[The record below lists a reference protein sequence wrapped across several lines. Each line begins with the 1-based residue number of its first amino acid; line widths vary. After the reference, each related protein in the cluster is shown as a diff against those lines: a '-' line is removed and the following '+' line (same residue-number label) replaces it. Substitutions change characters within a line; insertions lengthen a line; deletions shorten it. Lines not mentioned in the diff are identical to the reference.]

1 MNDPNTLM
9 NEWKLLDVY
18 FRDHMYPFTKHHLD
32 SYRQFLKVHIPE
44 TIKSYNP
51 ITMIKLDT
59 DGNEAFKIDV
69 NVGGEDAT
77 HLYIDR
83 PTHLDDEGK
92 QMLLSPQDARLL
104 NLTYNTKLYA
114 DIDITYT
121 KDDGEKINKKFP
133 HVLIGSIPLM
143 LHSDQCMLHGQG
155 SKILRSFGECPLDP
169 GGYFIIDGKEKV
181 IVSQERITTN
191 RLFISKIDD
200 ETDDISYRAYIR
212 CTGETGENALIP
224 RTVELKLL
232 RTGCFAKKNEDCY
245 NEPVKDT
252 NYKFQGA
259 ILVTLPSIAGTWPLA
274 TVFRAL
280 GIESDKEIV
289 EMICGPIEEA
299 HPSYIRFIR
308 PSIVHAATSTKLFT
322 MEEVHEKMRPF
333 TYFKTVLQVKSVL
346 TLDVFPNIEGTLRDK
361 AIYLGYLVS
370 MLMKTALGVNPESDR
385 DSYAFKRV
393 DISGILLA
401 QLYQKTYGKF
411 RKHIRD
417 VLDQEYN
424 YGPWKNTGNVD
435 DLIRKDNLH
444 RIFPSSI
451 ITEIF
456 LRSLKG
462 LWGSA
467 TQDQEQGKVQDLS
480 RISYIG
486 FLSHLRRVNLPLDR
500 SIKVTTPHR
509 LHSQQ
514 WGIMCPFESPDGASI
529 GYLKNFALMT
539 QITAGTDPRIIYDIL
554 QENEVIPLNMISQ
567 IVAMQTDTIRIFVNG
582 NWYGITYDPY
592 NLTRLL
598 RLYRRNGLINPFI
611 SISWNIRD
619 REIRIQTEPGRP
631 CRPLLIVENGKIVLS
646 KIAKTSSSL
655 NLTWFD
661 LLYGSLLSDKD
672 RNEAKYYKDEYISP
686 ETFSNLQGKDITEQ
700 IKELEKS
707 QAVIE
712 YIDIEEENTM
722 YVAMTKNTITSFHTH
737 VEIHP
742 TTAFSIVTQIV
753 PFANHN
759 QAPRIIFHAAQSK
772 QALGIY
778 STNFNNRFD
787 TASYIHHYPQ
797 KRIITTNGGHYNGS
811 DRMPNGTNVI
821 VAIQTFTGFNQEDS
835 IMINRNSV
843 DRGLFQV
850 TAYKTLTAVEKT
862 LNVNEKLMFANPIK
876 VRESGKV
883 IENIKHAD
891 YTLLNDEG
899 IIKEESYIPSGQEA
913 VILGMVHV
921 RNNVKEV
928 QRGVLIDKQ
937 IEQEYHD
944 VSIKT
949 DVHYYGK
956 IDRVFIGQQIP
967 GNPNRICKVRFRKIR
982 KPEFGD
988 KCCSSHGQKGVVGMI
1003 ISQENMPFTKDGIVP
1018 DIIINPHAFPSR
1030 MTMGH
1035 ILETIFAK
1043 LCCIEGT
1050 RGDGTVFMPFDK
1062 EAVFNTLEE
1071 HGLEKHGNEILYNGR
1086 TGEQIKTEVF
1096 IGPIYYYRLK
1106 HMVTD
1111 KIHSRSTGPK
1121 VQLTHQPTSGRSAG
1135 GGLRIGEME
1144 RDVLLSHGLSQFT
1157 KEAMMEK
1164 SDKYKWGVCR
1174 HCGILAKYTPKR
1186 NLIECLN
1193 CGLQDI
1199 SVIETPYAFKLLIQE
1214 MEAMGVQIRLS
1225 DETIEEDMEMQMQ
1238 NIPDELEDT
1247 GIYENTEES
1256 NLIFKELYKMNKNNE
1271 KEDQNE
1277 SEENSDISDIESDS
1291 DAESEEEQESSES
1304 ILEGGDNQEQT
1315 LINNDIDKDI
1325 DKYTNNENENEDFK
1339 NKIVATNFSENG
1351 QNSKQVGGFTESIIE
1366 QSNDFADPQIM
1377 IGGNINSVSDS
1388 DSDDIY
1394 SGGEDIRPIISNP
1407 ILNNGGNNMNKLKIN
1422 NTENNQQINQNIN
1435 NQYDNQQNNNQQNNN
1450 QLKINS
1456 PNSIQSGGEKTIKVI
1471 NISDAHMRYVSDS
1484 KSSKDDGD
1492 FDGGDDDNIYEE

>member
-1 MNDPNTLM
+1 MSFDINDLNTLM

-51 ITMIKLDT
+51 ITMIKLDAE
-59 DGNEAFKIDV
+59 GNEAFKVDV

-77 HLYIDR
+77 KLYIDR

-155 SKILRSFGECPLDP
+155 SKILRAFGECPLDP

-232 RTGCFAKKNEDCY
+232 RTGCFAKINEQCY
-245 NEPVKDT
+245 DEPVKDS

-259 ILVTLPSIAGTWPLA
+259 IVVSLPSIAGTWPLA

-299 HPSYIRFIR
+299 HKSYLTFLR
-308 PSIVHAATSTKLFT
+308 PSIIHAASTKLFT
-322 MEEVHEKMRPF
+322 MEAVHEKMRPF

-346 TLDVFPNIEGTLRDK
+346 TLDLFPNIEGTLRDK

-424 YGPWKNTGNVD
+424 YGPWKNTGNVE

-444 RIFPSSI
+444 RIFPSNI

-462 LWGSA
+462 LWESA

-539 QITAGTDPRIIYDIL
+539 QITAGTDPHIIYDIL
-554 QENEVIPLNMISQ
+554 QENEVIPLNMITQ

-582 NWYGITYDPY
+582 NWYGITEDPY

-631 CRPLLIVENGKIVLS
+631 CRPLLIVENGKLVLS

-661 LLYGSLLSDKD
+661 LLYGSLLSEKD
-672 RNEAKYYKDEYISP
+672 RNEEKYYKDEYISP
-686 ETFSNLQGKDITEQ
+686 ENFSNLQGKDISEQ

-722 YVAMTKNTITSFHTH
+722 YVAMKKEDITSFHTH

-797 KRIITTNGGHYNGS
+797 KRIVTTKGGHYNGS

-821 VAIQTFTGFNQEDS
+821 VAIQTFSGFNQEDS
-835 IMINRNSV
+835 IMINRNSI

-913 VILGMVHV
+913 VVLGMVHV

-937 IEQEYHD
+937 IEQEYRD

-956 IDRVFIGQQIP
+956 IDRVFVGQQIP

-988 KCCSSHGQKGVVGMI
+988 KHCSSHGQKGVVGMI

-1035 ILETIFAK
+1035 VLETIFAK

-1111 KIHSRSTGPK
+1111 KIHSRNTGPK

-1164 SDKYKWGVCR
+1164 SDKYRWGVCR
-1174 HCGILAKYTPKR
+1174 HCGVLAKYTPTR
-1186 NLIECLN
+1186 DLIECLN

-1199 SVIETPYAFKLLIQE
+1199 SVVETPYAFKLLIQE

-1225 DETIEEDMEMQMQ
+1225 DETIEEDMEIQ
-1238 NIPDELEDT
+1238 NIEEED
-1247 GIYENTEES
+1247 EES
-1256 NLIFKELYKMNKNNE
+1256 NLIFKELYNVNE
-1271 KEDQNE
+1271 DENEEQNE
-1277 SEENSDISDIESDS
+1277 SENNSEESEIESES
-1291 DAESEEEQESSES
+1291 EVVSEEELESSES
-1304 ILEGGDNQEQT
+1304 ILEGGDNE
-1315 LINNDIDKDI
+1315 DIDKDNEDNNI
-1325 DKYTNNENENEDFK
+1325 NNENMNNEDIDK
-1339 NKIVATNFSENG
+1339 DNEDINDKIVATNFPEN
-1351 QNSKQVGGFTESIIE
+1351 VGGFTESIIE
-1366 QSNDFADPQIM
+1366 QSNNFADPQIM
-1377 IGGNINSVSDS
+1377 IGSDS

-1407 ILNNGGNNMNKLKIN
+1407 ILSNGGNN
-1422 NTENNQQINQNIN
+1422 
-1435 NQYDNQQNNNQQNNN
+1435 D
-1450 QLKINS
+1450 QLKVNTTVTKS
-1456 PNSIQSGGEKTIKVI
+1456 ESEQTGGANTVKVI
-1471 NISDAHMRYVSDS
+1471 TINDAHMRYVSDS

-1492 FDGGDDDNIYEE
+1492 FDGGDNDDSIYEE